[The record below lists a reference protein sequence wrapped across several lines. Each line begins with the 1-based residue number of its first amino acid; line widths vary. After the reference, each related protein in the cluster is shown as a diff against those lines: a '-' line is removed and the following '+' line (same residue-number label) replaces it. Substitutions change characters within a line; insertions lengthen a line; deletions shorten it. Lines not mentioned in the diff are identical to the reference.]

1 MKMKMSE
8 LDWAAWIFVIIGA
21 LNWGLVGLFKFDVVQ
36 VIFSTSPILGRV
48 IYVLVGAAGLYWLVK
63 LFKIER

>member
-21 LNWGLVGLFKFDVVQ
+21 LSWGLVGLFKFDVVQ
-36 VIFSTSPILGRV
+36 VIFSTAPLLGRV
-48 IYVLVGAAGLYWLVK
+48 IYVLVGASGLYWLVK
-63 LFKIER
+63 LFKMER

>member
-36 VIFSTSPILGRV
+36 VIFSTSPMLGRI
-48 IYVLVGAAGLYWLVK
+48 IYVLVGVSGVYWLVK
-63 LFKIER
+63 LFRTER

>member
-36 VIFSTSPILGRV
+36 VIFSTSPVLGR
-48 IYVLVGAAGLYWLVK
+48 ILYVFVGAAGLYWLLK
-63 LFKIER
+63 LFKMER

>member
-8 LDWAAWIFVIIGA
+8 LDWAAWIFVVIGA

-36 VIFSTSPILGRV
+36 VIFSTAPLLERV
-48 IYVLVGAAGLYWLVK
+48 LYVLVGASGLYWLVK
-63 LFKIER
+63 LFKMER